1 MGPMLASAA
10 LRPVGPLGAAI
21 VAGALVVM
29 CAYLLGARERRRW
42 GGRPPTAQE
51 FLNSRHK
58 MGRLQYSTAQWGPRV
73 LIVHRSIT
81 SILAAVTANRPRA
94 ARRAQ
99 RWRVTT
105 PTVNRM
111 PA

>member
-1 MGPMLASAA
+1 MGPLLASATF
-10 LRPVGPLGAAI
+10 RPLGPLGAAI

-51 FLNSRHK
+51 FLNSRDK

-73 LIVHRSIT
+73 LVGASI
-81 SILAAVTANRPRA
+81 ILVVGGVLFAYGAFGT
-94 ARRAQ
+94 
-99 RWRVTT
+99 
-105 PTVNRM
+105 
-111 PA
+111 

>member
-1 MGPMLASAA
+1 MSPVLASAA

-51 FLNSRHK
+51 FLDSKHK
-58 MGRLQYSTAQWGPRV
+58 MGRVQYSTAQWGPKV
-73 LIVHRSIT
+73 LVGASI
-81 SILAAVTANRPRA
+81 ILVVGGVLFAYGAFGT
-94 ARRAQ
+94 
-99 RWRVTT
+99 
-105 PTVNRM
+105 
-111 PA
+111 